1 MSALARWCFRHRL
14 LVVGIWATLLVA
26 LAVPYATLGTSYSD
40 EFSLPGLES
49 SKAQARLQ
57 ASEPQQAGDSD
68 QIVVHVR
75 RDGSI
80 RDAAVRQKVTSMLD
94 RVEAL
99 PSVVSVTSMYGP
111 TGAPRISKDG
121 RTAYATVTFDA
132 QAERIP
138 AADVTRVID
147 TAQAARDADLQVELG
162 GQAVSLAAEGE
173 AQGTEAIGLVA
184 AGIILFVAFGS
195 LLGMLLP
202 LLVAVAALGAGL
214 LAVGLTSHV
223 MTLGTDAPTVAALIG
238 LGVGIDYALFIV
250 TRHRTGLRNGLAPE
264 EAAVR
269 ALNTSG
275 RAVVFAGL
283 TVVTALLGLLVLRI
297 GPLTGM
303 GISAATAVLFTVI
316 AAVTLL
322 PALLGLFGGR
332 LLNRRQRRAV
342 TTRNAGTG
350 HPTTGHP
357 GTVHPP
363 LNTQR
368 HATAMPRSRWAE
380 QVERHRTLFALAALL
395 VVTVLSLPALSLR
408 LGTSDAGNDPKG
420 TTTRAA
426 YDLLAQGFG
435 PGSNGPLVLV
445 AQLGAP
451 SDASALNRLVSAVRS
466 TPGVASATAGP
477 DTAATGLSV
486 IEVVPTGAP
495 QEETTSALITH
506 LRKDVVPAA
515 ERGSG
520 LTVYVGGTTAA
531 SDDLAGLLAGKLP
544 LFLGVI
550 VGLGCLL
557 LMVAFRSV
565 LVPLTAA
572 VMNLLASAAAFGVV
586 VAVFQWGWGSELL
599 GLGKA
604 GPVEAELPVIM
615 LAILF
620 GLSMDYQV
628 FLVSRMHEEWE
639 QTRDNHR
646 AIRIGQAETGRLIN
660 AAALIMICVFTA
672 FVLGG
677 ERVIAE
683 YGVGL
688 AAAVAIDAFVLR
700 TVLVPSLMHLLGRAN
715 WWLPAW
721 LERIL
726 PRVSIEGAP
735 SREPDPVPVVP
746 VVPVPD
752 RAARAERTAGA
763 HHMGVATTAGRPA
776 VVPPRSRPGPTPRQ
790 DSAPRAPKSVAVA
803 YLWWFFL
810 GLFGMHHFY
819 LGRTG
824 RGLLYLCTLGI
835 CGLGWLAD
843 ALTLPRQVRSANARI
858 VRQDIAPRADATVAP
873 ALDDHVH

>member
-14 LVVGIWATLLVA
+14 LVVGIWAALLVA

-40 EFSLPGLES
+40 AFSLPGLES

-57 ASEPQQAGDSD
+57 TSEPRQAGDSD

-75 RDGSI
+75 HDGSV
-80 RDAAVRQKVTSMLD
+80 RDPAVRRKVTSMLD
-94 RVEAL
+94 RVAAL
-99 PSVVSVTSMYGP
+99 PSVASVTSVYGP
-111 TGAPRISKDG
+111 DAAARISKDG
-121 RTAYATVTFDA
+121 RTGYATVTFDA

-147 TAQAARDADLQVELG
+147 TARAVRDGDLRVELG
-162 GQAVSLAAEGE
+162 GQAISLVAEGGG
-173 AQGTEAIGLVA
+173 QGTEAIGLLA

-223 MTLGTDAPTVAALIG
+223 MTLGSDAPTVAALIG

-250 TRHRTGLRNGLAPE
+250 TRCRTGLQRGLTPE
-264 EAAVR
+264 QAAVH
-269 ALNTSG
+269 ALDTSG

-297 GPLTGM
+297 GPLSAM
-303 GISAATAVLFTVI
+303 GISAATAVLATVL
-316 AAVTLL
+316 ASVTLL
-322 PALLGLFGGR
+322 PALLGLFGSR
-332 LLNRRQRRAV
+332 LLTRRQRRALS
-342 TTRNAGTG
+342 THDPRAGAQ
-350 HPTTGHP
+350 PQ
-357 GTVHPP
+357 GT
-363 LNTQR
+363 
-368 HATAMPRSRWAE
+368 ARSGGRWAE
-380 QVERHRTLFALAALL
+380 QVERRKTLFALTALL
-395 VVTVLSLPALSLR
+395 MVTVLSLPALSLR

-445 AQLGAP
+445 AQLDAP
-451 SDASALNRLVSAVRS
+451 SDRPALNRLVEAVRR
-466 TPGVASATAGP
+466 TPGVASATAGRV
-477 DTAATGLSV
+477 TAATGLSV
-486 IEVVPTGAP
+486 IDVAPTGAP
-495 QEETTSALITH
+495 QDESTSTLIAH
-506 LRKDVVPAA
+506 LRKEVVPSA

-531 SDDLAGLLAGKLP
+531 SDDLADLLTGKLP

-550 VGLGCLL
+550 VVLGCLL
-557 LMVAFRSV
+557 LMLAFRSV

-572 VMNLLASAAAFGVV
+572 LMNLLASAASFGVV

-639 QTRDNHR
+639 RTRDNHR
-646 AIRIGQAETGRLIN
+646 AIRTGQAETGRLIN

-672 FVLGG
+672 FVFGG

-721 LERIL
+721 LERTL

-735 SREPDPVPVVP
+735 SRESVPAAP
-746 VVPVPD
+746 APAPAS
-752 RAARAERTAGA
+752 AARVERTGSVP
-763 HHMGVATTAGRPA
+763 HHPGVAPVRHGSPQ
-776 VVPPRSRPGPTPRQ
+776 RQ
-790 DSAPRAPKSVAVA
+790 DRGPRVPKSVLAA
-803 YLWWFFL
+803 YLWWFFF

-819 LGRTG
+819 LGRPG
-824 RGLLYLCTLGI
+824 RGLLHLCTLGI

-843 ALTLPRQVRSANARI
+843 ALTLPHQVRSANVRI
-858 VRQDIAPRADATVAP
+858 ALADIALHADATADP
-873 ALDDHVH
+873 ASNDSLR

>member
-1 MSALARWCFRHRL
+1 MSALASWCFRHRL
-14 LVVGIWATLLVA
+14 LVIGIWATLLVA

-40 EFSLPGLES
+40 AFSLPGLES

-57 ASEPQQAGDSD
+57 AAEPRQAGDTD
-68 QIVVHVR
+68 QIVVHLR
-75 RDGSI
+75 HDGSV
-80 RDAAVRQKVTSMLD
+80 RDTAVRQKVTSMLD
-94 RVEAL
+94 RVAAL
-99 PSVVSVTSMYGP
+99 PSVASVTSMYGP
-111 TGAPRISKDG
+111 DGAARISKDG

-138 AADVTRVID
+138 VADVTRVID
-147 TAQAARDADLQVELG
+147 TARAARDADLRVELG
-162 GQAVSLAAEGE
+162 GQAVSDAAEG
-173 AQGTEAIGLVA
+173 GTRSTEAIGLIA

-223 MTLGTDAPTVAALIG
+223 MTLGSDAPTVAALIG

-250 TRHRTGLRNGLAPE
+250 TRHRTGLRNGLTPE
-264 EAAVR
+264 QAVVR
-269 ALNTSG
+269 ALDTSG

-283 TVVTALLGLLVLRI
+283 TVVTALLGLLVLRV
-297 GPLTGM
+297 GPLSAM
-303 GISAATAVLFTVI
+303 GISAATAVLATVV
-316 AAVTLL
+316 ASVTLL

-332 LLNRRQRRAV
+332 LLTRRQRRAL
-342 TTRNAGTG
+342 TAHDSEAGTRQ
-350 HPTTGHP
+350 P
-357 GTVHPP
+357 
-363 LNTQR
+363 R
-368 HATAMPRSRWAE
+368 ATSRSRGRWAE

-395 VVTVLSLPALSLR
+395 VVAVLSLPALSLR

-426 YDLLAQGFG
+426 YDLLAEGFG

-451 SDASALNRLVSAVRS
+451 NDALALDKLVSAVQA
-466 TPGVASATAGP
+466 TPGVASATAEP
-477 DTAATGLSV
+477 VTSATRLSL
-486 IEVVPTGAP
+486 IDVVPTGAP
-495 QEETTSALITH
+495 QDEATSTLITH

-520 LTVYVGGTTAA
+520 LTVYVGGTTAT
-531 SDDLAGLLAGKLP
+531 SGDLADLLAGKLP
-544 LFLGVI
+544 IFLAVI
-550 VGLGCLL
+550 VVLGCLL
-557 LMVAFRSV
+557 LMLAFRSV
-565 LVPLTAA
+565 LIPLTAA
-572 VMNLLASAAAFGVV
+572 VMNLLASAASFGVV

-639 QTRDNHR
+639 RTRDNHR

-721 LERIL
+721 LERTL
-726 PRVSIEGAP
+726 PRVSIEGTPASAIRLERTTEVPHHPDGTTTASRSTAVPQP
-735 SREPDPVPVVP
+735 SRHGSPL
-746 VVPVPD
+746 
-752 RAARAERTAGA
+752 
-763 HHMGVATTAGRPA
+763 
-776 VVPPRSRPGPTPRQ
+776 RQ
-790 DSAPRAPKSVAVA
+790 DRGPSVPKSLAVA

-810 GLFGMHHFY
+810 GLFGVHHFH

-824 RGLLYLCTLGI
+824 RGLLYLCTLGL
-835 CGLGWLAD
+835 CGLGWLYD
-843 ALTLPRQVRSANARI
+843 AFTLPRQVRSAN
-858 VRQDIAPRADATVAP
+858 VRLRAGQAAWMSSGRP
-873 ALDDHVH
+873 NSRA